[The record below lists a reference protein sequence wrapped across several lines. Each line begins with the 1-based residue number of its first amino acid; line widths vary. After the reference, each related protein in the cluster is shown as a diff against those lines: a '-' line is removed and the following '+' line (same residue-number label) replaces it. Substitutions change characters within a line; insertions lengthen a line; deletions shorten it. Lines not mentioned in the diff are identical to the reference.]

1 MKPSNK
7 NAGLESLEK
16 LASSDNIVKGLA
28 KHFSYLADSPGFELV
43 LEQIMREAKSVE
55 ISKQNGNLIVKFDED
70 ILTASPPLDKKKLGK
85 WPKSFQNLM
94 TVHGSL
100 SLEKAQL
107 YLGPNGAFESEDLF
121 EYLDD
126 LEDKQDILGEINAD
140 EILSPITDYSDW
152 WLYHPTKKNKEGQ
165 PLLFFYSHEGYILEK
180 RGCNVG
186 SLFLELLAE
195 KLKIPINIPA
205 EETSEVVSWWQTR
218 PGESNILSF
227 WHSSGDDFPEEFDQ
241 EPEGDFL
248 KGVRG
253 LFLSRGVRS
262 LSELPLSHFKNLK
275 KLVVCP
281 HKDQIKFPC
290 ESLAG
295 IEQLESLEH
304 FEIYHSKIDDLSP
317 LKELK
322 NLRQLDIG
330 SQHLI
335 DLRPLCELTTL
346 SVLGIASLALKD
358 VSPLVALKGLTHLR
372 LSGCKNLKDVDV
384 LLDLGDLKVCKLP
397 NGSKEFASKYL
408 KKWKRKIEI

>member
-107 YLGPNGAFESEDLF
+107 YLGPNGAFESEDLL

-165 PLLFFYSHEGYILEK
+165 PLLFFYSHEGYIKDKKEY
-180 RGCNVG
+180 NVG
-186 SLFLELLAE
+186 SLFLERLAE
-195 KLKIPINIPA
+195 QLNIAISLP
-205 EETSEVVSWWQTR
+205 EEESPQVVPWWQAR
-218 PGESNILSF
+218 PGESNFLSF
-227 WHSSGDDFPEEFDQ
+227 WHSSGDDAPKKFDQ
-241 EPEGDFL
+241 EPEEDFL
-248 KGVRG
+248 KDVRG
-253 LFLSRGVRS
+253 LFLHRGVRS
-262 LSELPLSHFKNLK
+262 LSELPLSHLKNLK
-275 KLVVCP
+275 ELVVCP
-281 HKDQIKFPC
+281 HNYEIKFPC
-290 ESLAG
+290 KSLVG
-295 IEQLESLEH
+295 IEQLESLER

-335 DLRPLCELTTL
+335 DLLPLCELTTL

-358 VSPLVALKGLTHLR
+358 VSLLVALKGLTHLR